1 MMEKLIGLLNKK
13 TNVDEYKIKLTETSS
28 TELFFIKDEL
38 QMNRG
43 KKVKHIEVT
52 VYRNF
57 EHSGVKFKG
66 SSSVKL
72 SPTMSLKEMEEKID
86 SAALAASFVKNEY
99 YELVAPGTETAP
111 RINSKFNEGEAI
123 KHISNL
129 VRDLYQMDHLSGAY
143 INSVEFF
150 INKNHIRLINSLG
163 LDKSYDSVDGL
174 IELITEAK
182 GETEEIELFDFLR
195 FSDYDPEWIKE
206 VVKDALIKAS
216 LRTKAIPLPSVG
228 SIPVILTGE
237 AVDTFFS
244 YYRAKAS
251 GKMAYEGI
259 STARISD
266 MVQAGEI
273 TGDKVSIT
281 MKPVIPN
288 SSHNYYYDTD
298 GVFIKN
304 ANIIENGKL
313 LTYATSKRYADYLKI
328 VPTGEIF
335 NLEVNNGSK
344 SIAELKQ
351 GIYLELLNFSDFQMD
366 PMTGNFGGEIRL
378 GIYHDGKND
387 IPVTLG
393 SISGDAKTV
402 ETDMYFSIELQK
414 NDSFIGPK
422 LIKLNRVQI
431 AGN

>member
-1 MMEKLIGLLNKK
+1 MEALIELLNKK
-13 TNVDEYKIKLTETSS
+13 TNVDEYKIKFSETSS

-43 KKVKHIEVT
+43 KLVNHIEVT

-57 EHSGVKFKG
+57 EDSGSKYKG
-66 SSSVKL
+66 SSTVKL
-72 SPTMSLKEMEEKID
+72 SPTMTIKEMEAKID
-86 SAALAASFVKNEY
+86 AAALAASFVKNEY
-99 YELVAPGTETAP
+99 YDLVSPTKEVAPAIT
-111 RINSKFNEGEAI
+111 SKFNDGEAI
-123 KHISNL
+123 NHISNL
-129 VRDLYQMDHLSGAY
+129 VKDLYQMDHLSGAF

-150 INKNHIRLINSLG
+150 INKDHIRLINSLG
-163 LDKSYDSVDGL
+163 LDISYDSVNGL

-206 VVKDALIKAS
+206 VVKDALIKAN
-216 LRTKAIPLPSVG
+216 LRTKAIPLPNVG

-237 AVDTFFS
+237 AVSTFFS

-259 STARISD
+259 STAKIGD
-266 MVQAGEI
+266 MVQTGEI

-281 MKPVIPN
+281 MKSVILN
-288 SSHNYYYDTD
+288 SSHNYYYDSD

-304 ANIIENGKL
+304 VEIIENGKL
-313 LTYATSKRYADYLKI
+313 LTYATSKKFADYLKI
-328 VPTGEIF
+328 VPSGEIH
-335 NLEVNNGSK
+335 NLEVRNGSK

-351 GIYLELLNFSDFQMD
+351 GTYLELLNFSDFQMD
-366 PMTGNFGGEIRL
+366 PLTGNFAGEIRL
-378 GIYHDGKND
+378 GIYHDGNKE

-393 SISGDAKTV
+393 SISGEAKV
-402 ETDMYFSIELQK
+402 SETDMYFSKELQK
-414 NDSFIGPK
+414 NDCFIGPK
-422 LIKLNRVQI
+422 LIKLNRVTI